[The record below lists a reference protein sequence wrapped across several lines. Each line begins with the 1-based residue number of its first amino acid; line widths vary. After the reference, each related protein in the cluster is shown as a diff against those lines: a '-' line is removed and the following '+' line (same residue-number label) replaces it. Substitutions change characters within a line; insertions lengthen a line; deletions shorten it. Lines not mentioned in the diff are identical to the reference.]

1 MQQNIALSI
10 AGFDGSGGAGIQADL
25 KTFFTHNVYGLSVA
39 TSLTAQN
46 TQGISDKLD
55 VKSSFLKKQLE
66 TLLRD
71 IKINSIKIGMLANEK
86 NIRIISNFIK
96 KLDVKTVLDPVILS
110 TSGYKLLNSR
120 GIKALKKEMFPYVYL
135 ITPNIPEAELLTG
148 LSISN
153 TNDMKKSAKKLQKM
167 GVKNILIKG
176 GHLKGKNAYDIL
188 LHKGKFYIFKEKK
201 SISNQN
207 FHGTGCILS
216 SSITANL
223 AKGKSLKCAVK
234 DGKKFV
240 TKKIKMSFPLSKKG
254 AKYLL

>member
-25 KTFFTHNVYGLSVA
+25 KTFYVHNVYGLSIA
-39 TSLTAQN
+39 TSLTVQN
-46 TQGISDKLD
+46 TRGVSNKLD
-55 VKSSFLKKQLE
+55 IKSSFLKKQLKM
-66 TLLRD
+66 LAKD
-71 IKINSIKIGMLANEK
+71 IKINSVKIGMLANAK
-86 NIRIISNFIK
+86 NIHIVSNFIK
-96 KLDVKTVLDPVILS
+96 KLSVKTVLDPVILS
-110 TSGYKLLNSR
+110 TSGYKLLNNN
-120 GIKALKKEMFPYVYL
+120 GIKALKKELFPLVYL

-153 TNDMKKSAKKLQKM
+153 TDNMKKAAKRLQTM

-176 GHLKGKNAYDIL
+176 GHLKGKTACDIL
-188 LHKGKFYIFKEKK
+188 LYNGKFYTFKEKN

-216 SSITANL
+216 SAITAHL
-223 AKGKSLKCAVK
+223 AKGKSLKYAVK
-234 DGKKFV
+234 KAKKFI
-240 TKKIKMSFPLSKKG
+240 TRKIKKSFFISKEG

>member
-25 KTFFTHNVYGLSVA
+25 KTFFIHKVYGLSVA

-46 TQGISDKLD
+46 TQGVSDKLD
-55 VKSSFLKKQLE
+55 AKSSFFKKQLE

-71 IKINSIKIGMLANEK
+71 IKINSIKIGMLGNEN
-86 NIRIISNFIK
+86 NIYIVSDFIK
-96 KLDVKTVLDPVILS
+96 KLDAKTVLDPVILS
-110 TSGYKLLNSR
+110 TSGYKLLNNQ
-120 GIKALKKEMFPYVYL
+120 GIKVLKKELFPLVYL

-148 LSISN
+148 LSISS
-153 TNDMKKSAKKLQKM
+153 TDDMKKAAKRLQKM

-176 GHLKGKNAYDIL
+176 GHLKGKTACDIL
-188 LHKGKFYIFKEKK
+188 LHKGKFHYFKEKK

-216 SSITANL
+216 SAITAHL
-223 AKGKSLKCAVK
+223 AKGKSLKYAVK
-234 DGKKFV
+234 KAKKFV
-240 TKKIKMSFPLSKKG
+240 TKKIKKSFFISKKG
-254 AKYLL
+254 VKYLL